1 MFSVTART
9 LGRRTTTQMHCTV
22 CVSGVQDSSSNS
34 SRAAV
39 DICQSLYLCIK
50 NDSFRLLVGCTA
62 QSSIAVVLLYSIYV
76 HSTVAN
82 RQSWLLGHRNS
93 VHLLGA
99 PRSGVE
105 RASHFLC
112 GLWLCRCRRRRW
124 HRPHAR
130 REASRAEPP
139 PAGAGISDLDLS
151 ARQRQSCASARA
163 RSCAPGTACGDVDP
177 HGPCTSL
184 LACLPQP
191 AWMPG
196 AQEESSSPLAVAA
209 ACVRSIGL
217 AFTVRSTSQQQSG
230 QMAAKLLWQ

>member
-1 MFSVTART
+1 MGGGECSDHVLSYGTHT
-9 LGRRTTTQMHCTV
+9 GRRTTTQMHCTV

-151 ARQRQSCASARA
+151 ARQAVMRFRPGPIMRA
-163 RSCAPGTACGDVDP
+163 RYCM
-177 HGPCTSL
+177 
-184 LACLPQP
+184 
-191 AWMPG
+191 W
-196 AQEESSSPLAVAA
+196 
-209 ACVRSIGL
+209 
-217 AFTVRSTSQQQSG
+217 
-230 QMAAKLLWQ
+230 